1 MENNQTKI
9 TPNQQFTYQN
19 WTGLVYID
27 LNPYNGDAGYIIGEG
42 LNGGYTVE
50 QWPDGWGHLWR
61 THLLPNLT
69 ANIITPTQGQPFYQG
84 SKIPWFAHYESV
96 VAGQLLYGWN
106 EQKDIK
112 TDPLP
117 GGLVI
122 GNNILRSG
130 YGTNQTVEVVIK
142 QKITVGT
149 IHPDLDDVII
159 AKANKYGIPP
169 GILKAIIHKETE
181 NNLFVSE
188 TSRYEPKRD
197 FQDFS
202 GYDAGLGYPTRNI
215 NTTAPFS
222 YYRLS
227 GINTRGQTIENGTR
241 VDSLPRD
248 YKTTLKNTR
257 DGGWQ
262 LRTIILT
269 DRNRD
274 GILTVDEI
282 YANDYAVDNG
292 AHTQAWPVFG
302 PQCEGYNY
310 TGNFTPQFLLSS
322 SYGLG
327 HAMYLEATEALDPQ
341 GNFIMQ
347 DIYNTYSPHD
357 IVDNV
362 KLGIELAASILKGKF
377 KVLEPDDDCAGWS
390 EAVLGYNFDSQ
401 YQKDVCGLYTSK
413 YK

>member
-1 MENNQTKI
+1 M
-9 TPNQQFTYQN
+9 
-19 WTGLVYID
+19 
-27 LNPYNGDAGYIIGEG
+27 
-42 LNGGYTVE
+42 E
-50 QWPDGWGHLWR
+50 QWPNGWGHLWR

-222 YYRLS
+222 
-227 GINTRGQTIENGTR
+227 
-241 VDSLPRD
+241 
-248 YKTTLKNTR
+248 
-257 DGGWQ
+257 
-262 LRTIILT
+262 
-269 DRNRD
+269 
-274 GILTVDEI
+274 
-282 YANDYAVDNG
+282 
-292 AHTQAWPVFG
+292 
-302 PQCEGYNY
+302 
-310 TGNFTPQFLLSS
+310 
-322 SYGLG
+322 
-327 HAMYLEATEALDPQ
+327 
-341 GNFIMQ
+341 
-347 DIYNTYSPHD
+347 
-357 IVDNV
+357 
-362 KLGIELAASILKGKF
+362 
-377 KVLEPDDDCAGWS
+377 
-390 EAVLGYNFDSQ
+390 
-401 YQKDVCGLYTSK
+401 
-413 YK
+413 